1 MHLLRRPPPPEGA
14 RPPRA
19 AERRGRP
26 EPRARAAGGAETL
39 PGRLPAP
46 GGHASADACGGE
58 TNTSRLFATCRKH
71 VVVVEI
77 MEEKQVV
84 IRFLIF
90 STNTAAC
97 AEAHFDAV

>member
-1 MHLLRRPPPPEGA
+1 MHFKRPM
-14 RPPRA
+14 
-19 AERRGRP
+19 
-26 EPRARAAGGAETL
+26 
-39 PGRLPAP
+39 
-46 GGHASADACGGE
+46 CCGE

-71 VVVVEI
+71 VVVVEV